1 MSDSQ
6 SEFRRGVEFYAKE
19 MGAFVGGENTRLTNG
34 EYLASVQKE
43 IDNLNDAINRYAG
56 NNNQQ
61 LKGFV
66 AEAWHTYT
74 LNIDAAVKRS
84 ANRAFQEESNKLGSV
99 DISTDWGGDYSLKYY
114 KSGADSAIAQGHS
127 LEWAYQRYVH
137 GLPQGASC
145 LTREEYLL
153 KRGIDP
159 KTDMSLCMYE
169 GQARLI
175 PSDQIKDAIV
185 ALNKRIAKEANNLD
199 NPDRVKVAERLLQ
212 VRDKLTSHIESPD
225 GATSANLTEAESR
238 ELAALAKEGKFDPNR
253 FDITLAKKADLVFLA
268 KNVMNAGL
276 NAAWVSALI
285 KIVPELIVS
294 IKKLL
299 VSGFIDKDDL
309 LRMGK
314 AGAIGAKDGFL
325 RGFFCAAITTATE
338 TGLFG
343 ETMRIASG
351 SGGFVPIVSTMVVLV
366 GQSISDAIRYAD
378 GEMTDVEYAY
388 NIERSITVAAGSVI
402 GGLSLQAV
410 MPMIPVVSYAIGSMV
425 GSLIGGLVFSV
436 KESVMMSLCVKHGY
450 TVFGLVGQDYTMPDE
465 AREKLGFPV
474 YGFDDYKFV
483 EYKFKEYH
491 SIQYNWQEYK
501 WKTLECVL
509 LKRGVVACRKVGY
522 IK

>member
-19 MGAFVGGENTRLTNG
+19 MGAFVGGEHTRLTNG
-34 EYLASVQKE
+34 EYLSSIQTE
-43 IDNLNDAINRYAG
+43 IDNLSDAINKYAG
-56 NNNQQ
+56 NRNEQ

-74 LNIDAAVKRS
+74 FNIDAAVKRS

-114 KSGADSAIAQGHS
+114 KTGVDSAIAQGHP
-127 LEWAYQRYVH
+127 LEWAYQKYIH
-137 GLPQGASC
+137 WFPQGASC
-145 LTREEYLL
+145 PTREEFLL

-159 KTDMSLCMYE
+159 KTDMSLSMYE

-199 NPDRVKVAERLLQ
+199 NPDRAKVAERLLQ

-338 TGLFG
+338 TGLLG
-343 ETMRIASG
+343 ETMRVASM
-351 SGGFVPIVSTMVVLV
+351 SSGFVPIVSTMVVLV
-366 GQSISDAIRYAD
+366 GQSISDGIKYAD

-388 NIERSITVAAGSVI
+388 NIERCITVAAGSVI

-410 MPMIPVVSYAIGSMV
+410 MPMIPAVSYAIGSMV

-436 KESVMMSLCVKHGY
+436 KESVMMSLCVRHGY

-483 EYKFKEYH
+483 EYRFNGYH
-491 SIQYNWQEYK
+491 HIQYNWHEYK
-501 WKTLECVL
+501 WKKMECIL

-522 IK
+522 VK